1 MMAMSNTMPDPREP
15 GDVEALLPWYAAGT
29 LNARD
34 ARRVADALDRDPALA
49 RQYAVILEEYAS
61 TIELNESLGAPS
73 SRAMQKLFAAIDAE
87 PARAPGAG
95 QGLGARFAG
104 FFSGLSPKA
113 LAWSASV
120 AGLALLLQAGLIG
133 ALLTWPHA
141 APVQTAAYQPQ
152 REVAR
157 APASAPAPAS
167 VSPPAAAMADR
178 PAEASKPAPPMVMA
192 ERSGGPVVRS
202 LAPQSGPRVLVKFAP
217 EARASEIAALLDH
230 YNAVVVDSSRG
241 GLFRLQFGTQPLS
254 KEDQENLIGRLQK
267 EPVVSVV
274 LSAP

>member
-157 APASAPAPAS
+157 APASAPAS

-254 KEDQENLIGRLQK
+254 KQDQENLIGRLQK